1 MKRTIVFML
10 LMGAAIAG
18 CSKSNK
24 PVPVNYYSPTG
35 GPDPF
40 QTQVFKPLAMPQT
53 FAVLP
58 TPANTGSNLADM
70 GRKVPQSQIVQR
82 TQRSPSVAEGDPA
95 PLSQPKTP
103 SKIGGF
109 FNWMRNK
116 LSR

>member
-10 LMGAAIAG
+10 LVGSVIAG

-35 GPDPF
+35 GPDPY
-40 QTQVFKPLAMPQT
+40 QTQVFNPLEMPNT

-58 TPANTGSNLADM
+58 KPLNNGLSLADK
-70 GRKVPQSQIVQR
+70 GRKVPQSQVVKRAQV
-82 TQRSPSVAEGDPA
+82 TPTVPQDDVA
-95 PLSQPKTP
+95 PLSQPQKP

-109 FNWMRNK
+109 FGWVRSK